1 MALPAFL
8 HTNRKRGKAFKAI
21 GQMDRKE
28 EILAGKTYLGI
39 EFGSTRIKA
48 VLTGEDYQPIASGA
62 HDWENRLED
71 GVWTYTLEDIWTGL
85 QDCYSSLA
93 KDVQEKYGAELTTVG
108 AIGISA
114 MMHGYMVFDKDGKLL
129 APFRTWRNTIT
140 EEASEKLTELFQ
152 FTIPQR
158 WSIAHLYQCI
168 LEGKE
173 HVKDIDYMTT
183 LAGYIQWKLTGR
195 KGLGVGAASGM
206 FPIDSATGTYYADMV
221 EKFEK
226 LMEGKYPWKLLDI
239 MPEVL
244 SAGEDAGS
252 LTPEG
257 AALLDVSG
265 KLQAGIPLCPPEGD
279 VGTGMV
285 ATNSVAQR
293 TGNVSAGTSIF
304 AMVVLDRELRS
315 TRPEVELVVGPDRSQ
330 VAMAHCN
337 NCTSDLNAWM
347 GLFKEFADT
356 MGMDVN
362 MGDLF
367 VKMFRKAME
376 GDGDCGGLMA
386 YNYFSGEPIT
396 KLDEGR
402 PLFVRK
408 PDSAFNLANFMRV
421 NLYSALATLK
431 IGEDILMK
439 DEKVEVDRLTGHG
452 GFFKTKGVG
461 QNLMAAALHT
471 PVTVMETA
479 GEGGAWGIAL
489 LAAYRKDHREGE
501 SLADYLQNRVFAGQ
515 EGETVAPDPRDEAAI
530 DAFIESYKAC
540 LAAER
545 AAVETLK

>member
-1 MALPAFL
+1 MSLDAKTAVL
-8 HTNRKRGKAFKAI
+8 N
-21 GQMDRKE
+21 
-28 EILAGKTYLGI
+28 GKTALGI

-48 VLTGEDYQPIASGA
+48 VLIDEENKVIAQGN
-62 HDWENRLED
+62 HDWENRLEN
-71 GVWTYTLEDIWTGL
+71 GIWTYSLEDIWTGL
-85 QDCYSSLA
+85 QDCYANMA
-93 KDVQEKYGAELTTVG
+93 KDVKEKYGVEIET
-108 AIGISA
+108 IGSIGFSA
-114 MMHGYMVFDKDGKLL
+114 MMHGYMAFNAQDELL
-129 APFRTWRNTIT
+129 VPFRTWRNTIT

-168 LEGKE
+168 LEGAE
-173 HVKDIDYMTT
+173 HVKDIDFMTT
-183 LAGYIQWKLTGR
+183 LAGYVHWKLTGR
-195 KGLGVGAASGM
+195 KVLGVGDASGM

-221 EKFEK
+221 EKFDG
-226 LMEGKYPWKLLDI
+226 LTGGRYPWKLLDI
-239 MPEVL
+239 LPEVL
-244 SAGEDAGS
+244 TAGEDAGS
-252 LTPEG
+252 LTAGG

-304 AMVVLDRELRS
+304 AMLVLDRELRS

-347 GLFKEFADT
+347 GLFKEVAETLGMTVDT
-356 MGMDVN
+356 
-362 MGDLF
+362 GDLF

-386 YNYFSGEPIT
+386 FNYFSGEPIT
-396 KLDEGR
+396 KMEEGR
-402 PLFVRK
+402 PLFLRK
-408 PDSAFNLANFMRV
+408 PDSAFHLANFMRV
-421 NLYSALATLK
+421 HIYSALATLK
-431 IGEDILMK
+431 IGVDILLK

-489 LAAYRKDHREGE
+489 LAAYRKDRAEGE
-501 SLADYLQNRVFAGQ
+501 SLADYLENRVFAGQ
-515 EGETVAPDPRDEAAI
+515 KGETVAPDPKDEAAI

-545 AAVETLK
+545 AAVDNLK

>member
-1 MALPAFL
+1 MDTA
-8 HTNRKRGKAFKAI
+8 KRR
-21 GQMDRKE
+21 Q
-28 EILAGKTYLGI
+28 EIAEGRTYLGI

-48 VLTGEDYQPIASGA
+48 VLTGEDYAPIASGA
-62 HDWENRLED
+62 HDWENRLEN
-71 GVWTYTLEDIWTGL
+71 GIWTYTLEDIWSGL

-93 KDVQEKYGAELTTVG
+93 ADVREKFGQELTSVG

-114 MMHGYMVFDKDGKLL
+114 MMHGYMAFNKEGKLL

-158 WSIAHLYQCI
+158 WSIAHLYLCI
-168 LEGKE
+168 LEGAE
-173 HVKDIDYMTT
+173 HVMVMDFMTS
-183 LAGYIQWKLTGR
+183 LAGYVHWKLTGR
-195 KGLGVGAASGM
+195 KVLGVGDASGM

-221 EKFEK
+221 EKFDG
-226 LMEGKYPWKLLDI
+226 LTGGRYPWKLLDI
-239 MPEVL
+239 LPEVL
-244 SAGEDAGS
+244 TAGEDAGS
-252 LTPEG
+252 LTAGG

-304 AMVVLDRELRS
+304 AMLVLDRELRS

-347 GLFKEFADT
+347 GLFKEVAETLGMTVDT
-356 MGMDVN
+356 
-362 MGDLF
+362 GDLF

-386 YNYFSGEPIT
+386 FNYFSGEPIT
-396 KLDEGR
+396 KMEEGR
-402 PLFVRK
+402 PLFLRK
-408 PDSAFNLANFMRV
+408 PDSAFHLANFMRV
-421 NLYSALATLK
+421 HIYSALATLK
-431 IGEDILMK
+431 IGVDILLK

-489 LAAYRKDHREGE
+489 LAAYRKDRAEGE
-501 SLADYLQNRVFAGQ
+501 SLADYLENRVFAGQ
-515 EGETVAPDPRDEAAI
+515 KGETVAPDPKDEAAI

-545 AAVETLK
+545 AAVDNLK